1 MTKMAHKL
9 IFCVFSKKGLMRL
22 LQNLNNKAALITSL
36 ITCTRCH
43 EDDSHHEHGSY
54 YEDGSYYDKAIK
66 RK

>member
-1 MTKMAHKL
+1 
-9 IFCVFSKKGLMRL
+9 MRL

-43 EDDSHHEHGSY
+43 EENSHHEHGSY

>member
-9 IFCVFSKKGLMRL
+9 I
-22 LQNLNNKAALITSL
+22 L